1 MPSFPTASRRTYDQY
16 CPTAKALDVV
26 GQRWTLLI
34 VRELMLGPQRFTD
47 LRDGLP
53 SIGPN
58 VLAERLAQLQVDGLV
73 RRVTLPP
80 PAASNVY
87 ELTDL
92 GEELRPAVQELT
104 KFGMNFLGA
113 PAADEH
119 FRLGWLMRSLEV
131 MFRPDLAA
139 GVDDTYEFRLDG
151 EVFHVRVND
160 GRVRVRQG
168 PAPAPDFLVEASV
181 ATFVGMGAGIID
193 PAQAAASGRARFEG
207 DMDAGMRSGAL
218 LGPHLGSL
226 AGPGGMLGAIQQRV
240 QPEQATGVSE
250 AYEFRTEGKS
260 FHIDVHEGEV
270 QVLPGSAPEPAAMV
284 FSAGFDV
291 LVALYL
297 GQTTPQEALMSG
309 GAQLQGDKEAAGRV
323 WRILGMRQ
331 DMRHK

>member
-1 MPSFPTASRRTYDQY
+1 MARSPAVPRRTYDQY

-58 VLAERLAQLQVDGLV
+58 VLAERLVQLQEDGLV

-87 ELTDL
+87 ELTEL

-104 KFGMNFLGA
+104 KFGMNFLGM
-113 PAADEH
+113 PAAGEH

-139 GVDDTYEFRLDG
+139 GVHDTYEFRLDG
-151 EVFHVRVND
+151 EVFHVRVDD

-168 PAPAPDFLVEASV
+168 PAPDPDFVVETDV
-181 ATFVGMGAGIID
+181 ATFVAMGAGVID
-193 PAQAAASGRARFEG
+193 PTEAAASGRARFEG
-207 DMDAGMRSGAL
+207 DMQAGMRSGEL
-218 LGPHLGSL
+218 LGPHLGAL
-226 AGPGGMLGAIQQRV
+226 AGPGGMLGAVQQRV
-240 QPEQATGVSE
+240 PPEEAAGVRES
-250 AYEFRTEGKS
+250 YEFPTEGKA
-260 FHIDVHEGEV
+260 FHVRVDDGEV
-270 QVLPGSAPEPAAMV
+270 QALPGAAAEPPAMV
-284 FSAGFDV
+284 FSAGFGT

-297 GQTTPQEALMSG
+297 SQITAQQAIASG
-309 GAQLQGDKEAAGRV
+309 AARLEGDPAAAQRA
-323 WRILGMRQ
+323 WRILDVRQ
-331 DMRHK
+331 D